1 MVAASYDDVTPLTV
15 GSSTCWHNLTM
26 ILTPSPKLRRV
37 EAANDPAATLT
48 ECLNCARRGAPRCQN
63 RSLLCL
69 ARPLPEPAQ
78 RDQCAFKVEIAVRVG
93 IPIQAY
99 VTSLDSRPAMTI
111 AADLEKSLESH
122 GCFTPSNR
130 TWTAAARLPRRPTRG
145 ATSAIC
151 RSPGCWRRKAFS
163 PRAGAATQRPGA
175 RRGSRAL
182 HSCALR
188 SIKLEHG
195 QLAWAANSEAALTTS
210 SNLPS
215 PASRPLRISGQVRS
229 RSVTGRPWL
238 GATRRTPS
246 RCICHSMRST

>member
-145 ATSAIC
+145 ATSASGMSCHYRIEYQP
-151 RSPGCWRRKAFS
+151 RGPFAAHPGAGGERLFRHALERQRR
-163 PRAGAATQRPGA
+163 GAAAGRCTR
-175 RRGSRAL
+175 
-182 HSCALR
+182 
-188 SIKLEHG
+188 
-195 QLAWAANSEAALTTS
+195 
-210 SNLPS
+210 
-215 PASRPLRISGQVRS
+215 VRS
-229 RSVTGRPWL
+229 GASSWNTVSSRGRR
-238 GATRRTPS
+238 TRRRP
-246 RCICHSMRST
+246 